1 MSRIVP
7 KTGSPPPALEET
19 PPGPLD
25 VLWQVPAPR
34 GFFSFHYT
42 VAELSARDGRTQVR
56 ARRVSL
62 DDGRL
67 TSETFEAEL
76 GEHAFADA
84 VREAQERVLSQWATL
99 VNPFAWLLPAPR
111 RPRDEES

>member
-7 KTGSPPPALEET
+7 KTEIQPPALDET
-19 PPGPLD
+19 PPGALD
-25 VLWQVPAPR
+25 FLWRPPAPT

-56 ARRVSL
+56 VRRVSL

-67 TSETFEAEL
+67 GSETFEAEI
-76 GEHAFADA
+76 GEHAFSDA
-84 VREAQERVLSQWATL
+84 VREAQERVLSQWAAL
-99 VNPFAWLLPAPR
+99 MNPFAWLLPAPR
-111 RPRDEES
+111 RSRDEEA